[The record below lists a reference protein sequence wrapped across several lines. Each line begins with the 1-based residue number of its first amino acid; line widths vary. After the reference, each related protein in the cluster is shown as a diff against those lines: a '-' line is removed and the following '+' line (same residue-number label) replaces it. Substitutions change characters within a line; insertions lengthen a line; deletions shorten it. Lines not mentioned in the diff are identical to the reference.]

1 MLIFKFPK
9 FILMKEKED
18 QITRRELLKGAAGM
32 GIAGAMSPLASLANY
47 TQQKKGLIVDEN
59 KKPGTTDWQLTYVRS
74 DHYRSKLIEGYC
86 SKTSLRP
93 GESLDIFLSAEGL
106 SKEKEFTTDVTIDL
120 YRIGYYGGKGG
131 RFMQRLGPF
140 PVHTQPTPPIAE
152 HRLRSCGWERSAS
165 FTIPQ
170 DWISGVYV
178 GKLSCTAHR
187 YQSYIIFVVRDDR
200 KADIMF
206 QTSDTT
212 WQAYNKWP
220 DEYSLYDSD
229 SPLQPHS
236 ARTWV
241 SYDRPYGKYPQV
253 VDQPLSQ
260 GSGEFLLWEYPLCY
274 WLEQQ
279 GYDVT
284 YCSNIDT
291 HSDKEGLN
299 RVECFLSVGHDEYW
313 TLPMFENLK
322 SAVDNGLNIAFLSAN
337 VAMWV
342 IDLKPSVDIDP
353 ALVDKPSGL
362 EIARGRRVPAI
373 PNPKGADNRT
383 MYRIGRFG
391 GETEAE
397 KALGIMGPF
406 ESKEWPNEN
415 MLIGARTMYPFN
427 GSADWIVSNPGHWI
441 LEGTGMK
448 KGDKIP
454 GLVGWEFHGDPGNI
468 PGLEVIAE
476 GTTINS
482 GGAESYY
489 TATVY
494 PGAKGNWVFNAATI
508 YWPMGLCNPP
518 GHTLPKSHFGGPHG
532 TDERVQKI
540 TTNFLKRC
548 GIVV

>member
-1 MLIFKFPK
+1 
-9 FILMKEKED
+9 MKKGD
-18 QITRRELLKGAAGM
+18 NHLTRRELLKGAAGM
-32 GIAGAMSPLASLANY
+32 GMAGAVSPIAGLAGYNP
-47 TQQKKGLIVDEN
+47 QKKGLIAEEN
-59 KKPGTTDWQLTYVRS
+59 KKAGTTDWQLTYVKS
-74 DHYRSKLIEGYC
+74 NNYRSALIEGYC
-86 SKTSLRP
+86 SKTSLRA
-93 GESLDIFLSAEGL
+93 GESLDIFLSAGGL
-106 SKEKEFTTDVTIDL
+106 SGEKGFKTDVTIDF

-131 RFMQRLGPF
+131 RFMQRIGPF
-140 PVHTQPTPPIAE
+140 SVHTRSTPPIAE
-152 HRLRSCGWERSAS
+152 HRLRTCTWLPSAS
-165 FTIPQ
+165 FTIPGE
-170 DWISGVYV
+170 WVSGVYV

-200 KADIMF
+200 QADIMF

-236 ARTWV
+236 SRTWV
-241 SYDRPYGKYPQV
+241 SFDRPYGKYPQV

-291 HSDKEGLN
+291 HSDRQGLD
-299 RVECFLSVGHDEYW
+299 RVKCFFSVGHDEYW
-313 TLPMFENLK
+313 TLPMFENVR
-322 SAVDNGLNIAFLSAN
+322 SAVDSGLNAAFLSGNAI
-337 VAMWV
+337 MWV
-342 IDLKPSVDIDP
+342 IDLKPGVDIDP
-353 ALVDKPSGL
+353 SLVDGPSGL
-362 EIARGRRVPAI
+362 ALAGGRRIPAI
-373 PNPKGADNRT
+373 PDSKDRLNRT

-391 GETEAE
+391 GETETE

-406 ESKEWPNEN
+406 ERKEWPNEN
-415 MLIGARTMYPFN
+415 ILIGARTMYPFN
-427 GSADWIVSNPGHWI
+427 GSADWIVSKPDHWI
-441 LEGTGMK
+441 FEGTGMK

-454 GLVGWEFHGDPGNI
+454 GLVGWEHHGDPAAI

-476 GTTINS
+476 GATINS
-482 GGAESYY
+482 GGEESYY

-494 PGAKGNWVFNAATI
+494 PGVKGNWVFNAATI
-508 YWPMGLCNPP
+508 YWPLGLSDPP

-532 TDERVQKI
+532 ADERVQRI
-540 TTNFLKRC
+540 TANFLKRC
-548 GIVV
+548 GITVKK